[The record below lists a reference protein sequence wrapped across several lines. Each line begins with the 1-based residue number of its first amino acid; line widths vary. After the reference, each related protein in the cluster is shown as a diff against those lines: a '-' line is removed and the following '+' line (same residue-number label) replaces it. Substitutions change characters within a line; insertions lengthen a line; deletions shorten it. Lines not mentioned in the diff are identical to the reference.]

1 MKPNIA
7 IVAGGDSGEY
17 EISLKSAEVV
27 KKHLD
32 DTLFNVY
39 LIVIH
44 KGHWCYDDDHGI
56 RHAVSREDFSLPLS
70 AGKVNFDAVFIAIH
84 GTPGEDGKIQGYFDL
99 VGIPYTSC
107 DQATSAITF
116 NKYFCNNYVKSFGL
130 KVAKS
135 LVIHKGE
142 AAGEVEILE
151 HLKLPVFVKPNK
163 GGSSVGASKVKAI
176 DELKPA
182 IDLAFHEDDQVMVEE
197 FMPGREISS
206 GVVKINGAL
215 KALPLTEIISKNEF
229 FDYEAKYQGKSEEIT
244 PAPVDEEIRKIIQ
257 ETSLKFY
264 QILNCKGI
272 VRFDYILNG
281 RELFFLE
288 VNTVPGFSEASIIP
302 QQAMKAGIT
311 LKELFTGAVINAIN
325 DR

>member
-39 LIVIH
+39 LVVIH

-99 VGIPYTSC
+99 LGIPYTSC

-116 NKYFCNNYVKSFGL
+116 NKYFCNNYVKNFGMR
-130 KVAKS
+130 VAKS
-135 LVIHKGE
+135 MVIHKGE
-142 AAGEVEILE
+142 AVGEMDILK

-163 GGSSVGASKVKAI
+163 GGSSVGASKVKVI

-182 IDLAFHEDDQVMVEE
+182 IEIAFHEDDQVMVEE

-244 PAPVDEEIRKIIQ
+244 PAPIDDEIRKIIQ

-272 VRFDYILNG
+272 VRFDYILNS

>member
-7 IVAGGDSGEY
+7 IVSGGDSGEY

-176 DELKPA
+176 DGLKPA